1 MSTLTS
7 CKVCLNNHAVLRLCV
22 QEEAISAPQE
32 RKPWYGYMKQIKR
45 ERREQQ

>member
-1 MSTLTS
+1 MATLTS

-22 QEEAISAPQE
+22 WEEAVSAPQE
-32 RKPWYGYMKQIKR
+32 RKPWYEHMKWIER